1 MIAEKTIKICG
12 KDVQVRYCL
21 ASETGFEVLSGKDA
35 SIFLP
40 TPTGEKDENGKPI
53 FNIPQPSTDDLVRLS
68 IASILAAYECKGQE
82 APVKV
87 DDILYNASPE
97 EVTNLIAATIELR
110 MKWYRLAD
118 TVKPETTEQK
128 EDDGKNA

>member
-1 MIAEKTIKICG
+1 MISEKTIKICG

-53 FNIPQPSTDDLVRLS
+53 FNMPKPSTDDLLRLS

-82 APVKV
+82 PPINV
-87 DDILYNASPE
+87 DDILYNATPD
-97 EVTNLIAATIELR
+97 EVTTLIATTIELR

-128 EDDGKNA
+128 EDDVKNA